1 MRIVALLPFVL
12 SLVGCGG
19 GAGESYPQD
28 WALDVSPQA
37 IELVEQLSWDSRAF
51 YELVSTHAET
61 ISNGSGLSFDLDGGA
76 GDLDGGAGVVDIN
89 GVQGGAHGVL
99 GSAIQG
105 TARADVNMVQ
115 IFNHLF
121 GHAPGR
127 VALTTY
133 SMDEAARMVAV
144 IVVHEVGH
152 AMSLPHN
159 ANSSVMR
166 EHVVLEAF
174 VRHAFTLDE
183 VEQLLRIRF
192 GG

>member
-61 ISNGSGLSFDLDGGA
+61 ISNGSGLKF
-76 GDLDGGAGVVDIN
+76 DLDGGAGVVEIN
-89 GVQGGAHGVL
+89 GAQDGAHGVL

-127 VALTTY
+127 VALTAY

-166 EHVVLEAF
+166 ERVVLEPF

>member
-1 MRIVALLPFVL
+1 MRFVALLPLVL
-12 SLVGCGG
+12 SVIGCG

-37 IELVEQLSWDSRAF
+37 IELVEQLSWDARAF
-51 YELVSTHAET
+51 YELVGTHAET
-61 ISNGSGLSFDLDGGA
+61 ISNGSGLTF
-76 GDLDGGAGVVDIN
+76 DLDGGAGVVEIN
-89 GVQGGAHGVL
+89 GDQGSAHGVL

-105 TARADVNMVQ
+105 TARADVNMAQ

-159 ANSSVMR
+159 ADSSVMR
-166 EHVVLEAF
+166 ESVVLEAS
-174 VRHAFTLDE
+174 VRHAFTTAE
-183 VEQLLRIRF
+183 MERIHRIS
-192 GG
+192 G

>member
-1 MRIVALLPFVL
+1 M
-12 SLVGCGG
+12 
-19 GAGESYPQD
+19 
-28 WALDVSPQA
+28 
-37 IELVEQLSWDSRAF
+37 
-51 YELVSTHAET
+51 STHAET
-61 ISNGSGLSFDLDGGA
+61 ISNGSGLTFDLDGG
-76 GDLDGGAGVVDIN
+76 GGVVDVN
-89 GVQGGAHGVL
+89 GTQGGEHGVL

-115 IFNHLF
+115 IFDHLF

-159 ANSSVMR
+159 ADSSVMR
-166 EHVVLEAF
+166 ESVVLEAS
-174 VRHAFTLDE
+174 VRHAFTTAEL
-183 VEQLLRIRF
+183 EQIHRIS
-192 GG
+192 G